1 MPLVNVQNTF
11 LPNAPSPPSLIHP
24 SPARPSETQA
34 PHNDNKKF
42 VGNAA
47 IEEKP
52 KVKPSTYNGST
63 PSEDY
68 LAQFE
73 LVAEINKWS
82 MASKA
87 TYLAVSLTGS
97 AQAVLG
103 DLAPEARRDF
113 SELTSALAARFG
125 TENQQEVFRSALK
138 NRSRLK
144 DEKLPEL
151 AQAIRRLTR
160 QAYPEAPQPLR
171 ETLARDYFV
180 DALVDADMRW
190 RIHQSRPKTLN
201 DALTVAVELEA
212 FLETGHPRK
221 QVHAVAV
228 EESPDQGASAASDLK
243 DIKSLLQKLLDKPRP
258 YGQYTGCHTC
268 GDKGHFQRDCPKRR
282 NQESPKL
289 PGNEKQP
296 VPRG

>member
-1 MPLVNVQNTF
+1 MPKTSFVKSQRDLTSLTQGFLQWKNLTREPGSIDDPTKSKETGGEMPLFNVQNTF
-11 LPNAPSPPSLIHP
+11 LTNAPSPPSLIHP

-42 VGNAA
+42 IGNAA

-63 PSEDY
+63 PWEDY

-82 MASKA
+82 MTSKA
-87 TYLAVSLTGS
+87 TYLA
-97 AQAVLG
+97 
-103 DLAPEARRDF
+103 
-113 SELTSALAARFG
+113 
-125 TENQQEVFRSALK
+125 

-160 QAYPEAPQPLR
+160 QAYPEAPQQLR
-171 ETLARDYFV
+171 ETLARDYFM
-180 DALVDADMRW
+180 DADMRW

-212 FLETGHPRK
+212 FLETGHPRE
-221 QVHAVAV
+221 QVH
-228 EESPDQGASAASDLK
+228 SGYQ
-243 DIKSLLQKLLDKPRP
+243 
-258 YGQYTGCHTC
+258 
-268 GDKGHFQRDCPKRR
+268 
-282 NQESPKL
+282 
-289 PGNEKQP
+289 
-296 VPRG
+296 

>member
-1 MPLVNVQNTF
+1 M
-11 LPNAPSPPSLIHP
+11 
-24 SPARPSETQA
+24 
-34 PHNDNKKF
+34 KK
-42 VGNAA
+42 N
-47 IEEKP
+47 P

-63 PSEDY
+63 PWEDY

-82 MASKA
+82 IASKA
-87 TYLAVSLTGS
+87 TYLAVSLTGP

-103 DLAPEARRDF
+103 DLAAEARRDF
-113 SELTSALAARFG
+113 SELTRALAARFG
-125 TENQQEVFRSALK
+125 TENQQEVFRTALK
-138 NRSRLK
+138 NRSRQK

-160 QAYPEAPQPLR
+160 QSYPEAPQQVR
-171 ETLARDYFV
+171 ETLARDHFV

-212 FLETGHPRK
+212 FMETSQPRR
-221 QVHAVAV
+221 QVRAVAA
-228 EESPDQGASAASDLK
+228 EKSPDQGPSATSDLK
-243 DIKSLLQKLLDKPRP
+243 EIKSLLEKLLEKPRP
-258 YGQYTGCHTC
+258 YGNYTGCHTC
-268 GDKGHFQRDCPKRR
+268 GDKGHFQRDCPTKN
-282 NQESPKL
+282 NQKNTKL
-289 PGNEKQP
+289 PENEKQP